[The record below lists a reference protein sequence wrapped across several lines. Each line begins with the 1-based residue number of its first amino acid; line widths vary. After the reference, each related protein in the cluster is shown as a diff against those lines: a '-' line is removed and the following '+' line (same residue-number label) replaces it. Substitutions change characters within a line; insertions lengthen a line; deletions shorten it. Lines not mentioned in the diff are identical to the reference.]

1 MSRVVQWQAPSLA
14 VRGQPA
20 FPVRH
25 AWCVGRNY
33 AEHAREMGVDSS
45 SSRPVFFAKPA
56 RAVHGHPRVSFPAE
70 TQSLHHEVEL
80 VVLLADGGRHV
91 PAMAWAERIHAYAV
105 GVDLTRRDVQDR
117 LKKAGQPWEISKGF
131 DQSGPVG
138 VAVLAS
144 EWEPSADHLIS
155 LQVNGVVRQQ
165 AELGTMIWS
174 VPALLERLSA
184 EFTLQA
190 GDVVFTGTPAGVGS
204 LNPGDR
210 VLARVDGLPDL
221 EFHLDTT

>member
-1 MSRVVQWQAPSLA
+1 MAGAVAGRPRPARLSGTSCL
-14 VRGQPA
+14 VRGSQLRRTCP
-20 FPVRH
+20 RD
-25 AWCVGRNY
+25 GRGSVQLE
-33 AEHAREMGVDSS
+33 AG
-45 SSRPVFFAKPA
+45 FFAKPA

-221 EFHLDTT
+221 EFHLDTA